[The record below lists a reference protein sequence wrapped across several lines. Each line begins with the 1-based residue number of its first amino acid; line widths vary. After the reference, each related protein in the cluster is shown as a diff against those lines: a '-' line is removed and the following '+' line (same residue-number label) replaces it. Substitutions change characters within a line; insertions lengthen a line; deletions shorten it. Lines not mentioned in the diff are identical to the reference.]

1 MAPRLLNLR
10 TAAAASLCAAASTRA
25 GPGPDVVIADIF
37 ETTRWG
43 TRDGFTAYTL
53 GNYSCNLGTSPAN
66 WYRDTPNHPVFGQAI
81 YRLKD
86 GRFEQVGQGF
96 VKHAFAVSSFNYC
109 GTCQFPPNPNQQ
121 LGVNCADAYTASLNG
136 DYVRLGPKSQVN
148 PFSGSITFPIN
159 LTGYP
164 TPDAPIGRRIQVAN
178 IDLDPALNPGARYF
192 VEMHIIAADDAA
204 AGNALNNASFR
215 EVSVGNAP
223 FSLSLIPGRPTRVGL
238 SAIDAWPEID
248 PSVVLSSA
256 DIPGEG
262 RLKLASKATDLGNG
276 LWRYTYALYNLNS
289 QRAAASLSIPISLC
303 APTPTTEQRLPRW
316 HSGEPYANT
325 PWSASIIGSRFVWQT
340 EDASANPNASA
351 VRWGTLAR
359 FELVTS
365 APPVRR
371 TTTIG
376 FFEPGETEDA
386 HFEALVPSGSA
397 DMDGDGF
404 SDFFDF
410 DAFVAAFEVGAPE
423 ADFAPDGFI
432 DFFDFDAYVTAF
444 EQGC

>member
-1 MAPRLLNLR
+1 MGSRHLKPCAL
-10 TAAAASLCAAASTRA
+10 AAAISAAGSIQA

-37 ETTRWG
+37 ESMRWG

-66 WYRDTPNHPVFGQAI
+66 WFRDTPNHPVFGQSV

-86 GRFEQVGQGF
+86 GRFEQIGQGF
-96 VKHAFAVSSFNYC
+96 VKHAFAVSGFNYC
-109 GTCQFPPNPNQQ
+109 ATCQFPPNPNQQ
-121 LGVNCADAYTASLNG
+121 LGVGCADAYTASLNG

-148 PFSGSITFPIN
+148 PFSGAITFPIN

-164 TPDAPIGRRIQVAN
+164 APEAPIGRRIQIAN
-178 IDLDPALNPGARYF
+178 ADLDPAANPGARYF

-223 FSLSLIPGRPTRVGL
+223 YPLALIPGRPTRVGL

-248 PSVVLSSA
+248 PTVHLAVV
-256 DIPGEG
+256 DIPSDG
-262 RLKLASKATDLGNG
+262 RLKLASKAIDLGNG
-276 LWRYTYALYNLNS
+276 LWRYTYALSNLNAD
-289 QRAAASLSIPISLC
+289 RAAASLSIPLSAC
-303 APTPTTEQRLPRW
+303 ATPPTSDQRLPRW

-325 PWSASIIGSRFVWQT
+325 AWTPSVVGSRFVWRT
-340 EDASANPNASA
+340 EDEASNPNASA

-359 FELVTS
+359 FEVVTS
-365 APPVRR
+365 TPPILR
-371 TTTIG
+371 TATIG
-376 FFEPGETEDA
+376 IFKSGPVMEVLA
-386 HFEALVPSGSA
+386 AALVPSGSA
-397 DMDGDGF
+397 DFNGDGF

-410 DAFVAAFEVGAPE
+410 DEFVSSFEAGNPN
-423 ADFAPDGFI
+423 ADFTGDGFL
-432 DFFDFDAYVTAF
+432 DFFDFDAFVEAF